1 MARYIL
7 VLVALLSAAA
17 LFAQDLPVT
26 GVTLFSSG
34 VGFMERSGKVK
45 DNATFQLSFKTED
58 INDLLKSMMVLDLD
72 GGKVGAVTYGA
83 KDPISKTLQ
92 SFAVNLNDNPSMGTL
107 LNRVRGVEITV
118 RTDRDISGKI
128 LGVETKQKAAGDK
141 VVTFEVLNL
150 LTDAGLRSVPMDDI
164 STYSLKDQKL
174 NKELQD
180 ALVVMASGLD
190 NQRKPVTLNFIG
202 TGERNVMV
210 GYITKTPVW
219 KTSYRLAA
227 GENNSFLQ
235 GWAIV
240 ENTGDS
246 DWDKVQLQLIAGRP
260 ISFAQDLYTPL
271 YIQRPLVQSKLYASL
286 RPVAYESA
294 LTINEE
300 TGITVD
306 GVMGPQGPK
315 GDTGNGAYQNMYNSN
330 AGKAPAGDY
339 VNGSF
344 RHSISAGMTAGEAL
358 NSSVKSAATAS
369 DLGQAFSYKI
379 NELVTLPRQQSAML
393 PIVTSPVTTSKVS
406 IFNPVVHA
414 TIPLYGMK
422 VTNTTGVNLMGGPIT
437 VFDNGVY
444 AGDATIEDLAP
455 KEDRLISYAMDL
467 GIESKM
473 EYTKYSD
480 QVLAI
485 KISGGAFT
493 VQHKNQ
499 RTATY
504 TFRVKDGKD
513 RKVMVEHTINNGW
526 DLVQPKKADE
536 TTDKLYRFNIA
547 VKADETKKFEVVEE
561 DITWQSMGLT
571 SINADTLAYYGST
584 NKMSDK
590 VRAAVLKAQ
599 EMQASI
605 SQITIQVADNDRQRN
620 DIVNEQTRLRQNM
633 AAVTNGSDLYK
644 RYMTKL
650 NDQETKLED
659 LRDKQEALRIQ
670 LLAKQQELSAFLK
683 DLSVE

>member
-1 MARYIL
+1 MTRYLL

-58 INDLLKSMMVLDLD
+58 INDLLKSMIVLDLD

-118 RTDRDISGKI
+118 RTDRDITGKI

-180 ALVVMASGLD
+180 ALVVMAGGLD

-240 ENTGDS
+240 ENTGDA

-286 RPVAYESA
+286 RPVSYESA
-294 LTINEE
+294 LTVNDDSSIPVLSS
-300 TGITVD
+300 I
-306 GVMGPQGPK
+306 QGPISSFQAYNTNIGRGLAGDK
-315 GDTGNGAYQNMYNSN
+315 GDKGYPGYPYLS
-330 AGKAPAGDY
+330 KP
-339 VNGSF
+339 SF
-344 RHSISAGMTAGEAL
+344 DQGMTAGEAL

-406 IFNPVVHA
+406 IFNPAVHA

-444 AGDATIEDLAP
+444 AGDATMEDLAP

-473 EYTKYSD
+473 ENSGNSD

-485 KISGGAFT
+485 KISGGAFI

-499 RTATY
+499 RTTTY

-513 RKVMVEHTINNGW
+513 RKVMVEHTFASDWKLIE
-526 DLVQPKKADE
+526 PKKADE
-536 TTDKLYRFNIA
+536 TTDALYRFNIA
-547 VKADETKKFEVVEE
+547 VKADETKKFDVVEE
-561 DITWQSMGLT
+561 NITWQSMGLT
-571 SINADTLAYYGST
+571 SINADTLVYYGST
-584 NKMSDK
+584 KKMSDK
-590 VRAAVLKAQ
+590 VRAAVIKAQ
-599 EMQASI
+599 DMQAAINTINTQI
-605 SQITIQVADNDRQRN
+605 SDNDRQRN

-633 AAVTNGSDLYK
+633 TAVTNGSDLYK

-670 LLAKQQELSAFLK
+670 LLAKQQELTAYLH